1 MKIVGGKWSNWSG
14 SVVCRPREIVAPRDE
29 VDLAAA
35 IRKAEGRVRFPGTG
49 YSFTPLNATNGTLID
64 LSAFVGLK
72 GCDPGRE
79 VAVIA
84 GATPLWGLGSLL
96 HPLGYALKNM
106 CDIDRQTLGGA
117 VATGTHGTGITL
129 GSISA
134 DVASFRLLLA
144 SGQVLHCSPDENAE
158 IFAAGRTAMGMLGV
172 MTEID
177 MKVRPFYK
185 LVEKHFVH
193 PIDELFH
200 QLDGLVSTNRHFEF
214 FWFPYSD
221 VAVCK
226 SLNETE
232 APAPTRHS
240 ARTLRARGERRTPDE
255 FIFAGVNELLR
266 YMPALTSP
274 AHKLFSAFMPGME
287 RVRWSSELFPSARTV
302 RCNEMEYAVPY
313 AKSTDALR
321 EVVEMIRKKRINTA
335 FPIEFRTVAADD
347 IWLSPFSGRESGTI
361 SVRQYYKVD
370 ARPLFESCEA
380 IFRAYEGRPHW
391 GKMHTRATGELSR
404 LYPKYEEFRAL
415 RRRLDPKGKFLNDY
429 LEAMFD

>member
-1 MKIVGGKWSNWSG
+1 
-14 SVVCRPREIVAPRDE
+14 
-29 VDLAAA
+29 
-35 IRKAEGRVRFPGTG
+35 
-49 YSFTPLNATNGTLID
+49 
-64 LSAFVGLK
+64 
-72 GCDPGRE
+72 
-79 VAVIA
+79 
-84 GATPLWGLGSLL
+84 
-96 HPLGYALKNM
+96 
-106 CDIDRQTLGGA
+106 
-117 VATGTHGTGITL
+117 
-129 GSISA
+129 
-134 DVASFRLLLA
+134 
-144 SGQVLHCSPDENAE
+144 
-158 IFAAGRTAMGMLGV
+158 
-172 MTEID
+172 
-177 MKVRPFYK
+177 
-185 LVEKHFVH
+185 
-193 PIDELFH
+193 
-200 QLDGLVSTNRHFEF
+200 
-214 FWFPYSD
+214 
-221 VAVCK
+221 
-226 SLNETE
+226 
-232 APAPTRHS
+232 
-240 ARTLRARGERRTPDE
+240 
-255 FIFAGVNELLR
+255 
-266 YMPALTSP
+266 
-274 AHKLFSAFMPGME
+274 MPGME